1 MGERGEKE
9 KEERDSDIQIVDSL
23 ANFLPCDGG
32 GGGGGEKT
40 KLLLMLFSFLLASA
54 RSDSEV

>member
-1 MGERGEKE
+1 MGERGEEE
-9 KEERDSDIQIVDSL
+9 KEERGSDIQIVDSL

-32 GGGGGEKT
+32 ERGGEKT

>member
-1 MGERGEKE
+1 MGERGEEE

-32 GGGGGEKT
+32 RGGEKT